1 MKTIIVSI
9 LTLVFV
15 ATGWSQNLSS
25 IYQQH
30 LGDGN
35 YTKVQINGELFKL
48 AASMSDD
55 KDNMS
60 AAEGITGIRILS
72 ADDLKDEAIRKN
84 LMTDIWAFF
93 ENESYVEFMRV
104 EENNEKVVFY
114 LKKSGKKIVE
124 LSLVV
129 DDDVTV
135 IQINGDLD
143 LAQMS
148 KLSNTMNIKG
158 MDKLEE
164 IEEK

>member
-9 LTLVFV
+9 LTVVFV

-25 IYQQH
+25 IYQHH

-35 YTKVQINGELFKL
+35 FTKVQINGELFKL
-48 AASMSDD
+48 AASLSDD
-55 KDNMS
+55 KESIS
-60 AAEGITGIRILS
+60 AAEGINGIRILS
-72 ADDLKDEAIRKN
+72 ADDIKDETIRKN

-104 EENNEKVVFY
+104 EENNEKVIFY

-129 DDDVTV
+129 NDDATV

-143 LAQMS
+143 LTKMS
-148 KLSNTMNIKG
+148 KISNTMKIKG

>member
-1 MKTIIVSI
+1 
-9 LTLVFV
+9 
-15 ATGWSQNLSS
+15 
-25 IYQQH
+25 
-30 LGDGN
+30 
-35 YTKVQINGELFKL
+35 
-48 AASMSDD
+48 
-55 KDNMS
+55 
-60 AAEGITGIRILS
+60 
-72 ADDLKDEAIRKN
+72 
-84 LMTDIWAFF
+84 
-93 ENESYVEFMRV
+93 MRV

>member
-84 LMTDIWAFF
+84 LMTDIWHFSKMKAML
-93 ENESYVEFMRV
+93 SLCA
-104 EENNEKVVFY
+104 
-114 LKKSGKKIVE
+114 LKKTTRK
-124 LSLVV
+124 
-129 DDDVTV
+129 
-135 IQINGDLD
+135 
-143 LAQMS
+143 
-148 KLSNTMNIKG
+148 
-158 MDKLEE
+158 
-164 IEEK
+164 